1 MLNDKYNYVL
11 NGIEHEIILNNN
23 LKIEQKPINEK
34 ILVSNKYIIK
44 YINDLFDY
52 NSIEYSIISNLLLGL
67 YIFNGINI
75 FNSKLEICTLDINFI
90 KIKKLEDEIKNDGF
104 DISFNEKHIIISTIF
119 FDRIKTIIYIYPLE
133 NDINND
139 MLKYI
144 TTDNKN
150 IVHEFYDIFPIKKIK
165 FEEFEVSCP
174 NKIDKVLESYNFNLN
189 YINFTK
195 KKNDIKKIIDEV
207 EENKSINT
215 IIKDGVNSFISII
228 KPLFFNEN
236 KY

>member
-11 NGIEHEIILNNN
+11 NGIEHEITLNNN

-52 NSIEYSIISNLLLGL
+52 NSIEYCIISNLLLGL

-75 FNSKLEICTLDINFI
+75 FNSTLEICTSDSNFI

-104 DISFNEKHIIISTIF
+104 DISFNDKNIKISTIF
-119 FDRIKTIIYIYPLE
+119 FDRIKTVLYIYPLE
-133 NDINND
+133 NDINSD

-144 TTDNKN
+144 TTDDKN
-150 IVHEFYDIFPIKKIK
+150 ISHEFYDIFPIKKMK
-165 FEEFEVSCP
+165 FEEYEVSSP

-189 YINFTK
+189 YISFTK

-207 EENKSINT
+207 EQNKSLNS
-215 IIKDGVNSFISII
+215 IIKDGVNSFISVI
-228 KPLFFNEN
+228 KPLFFNE
-236 KY
+236 